1 MYIDPSDNTPI
12 FIQIK
17 EGLEEAIL
25 TGVYKEED
33 QVPSTTEISLNY
45 QINPATA
52 LKGINELVDDSILYK
67 KRGIGV
73 FVKDGAVSKIKMK
86 RQKDFSNKY
95 LKPLIDESRRLSI
108 EDEELIMLL
117 KDKLKN
123 KE

>member
-25 TGVYKEED
+25 TGIYKEED

-95 LKPLIDESRRLSI
+95 LKPLIDEARRLSI
-108 EDEELIMLL
+108 EDEELITLL